1 MSLTWATTHK
11 DSSWHGMPN
20 IGNTQ
25 LLLAHPGLD
34 VAKDQLPSP
43 WSLGA
48 PAGKDIC
55 QRESWQLYFLFHLG
69 LSLIHTSC
77 FFPFSSL
84 CLHFLPFSS
93 HSTPPSYLTLY
104 CPSLDISFLSLFILY
119 SYLPF
124 PSSLRMIFMS
134 SSPSVLPL
142 TYMAPQPLSSVFPFV
157 PSLYVGVDNILA
169 LHMTVSANWAT
180 AWRSAGGK

>member
-1 MSLTWATTHK
+1 MSLTWVSTHK
-11 DSSWHGMPN
+11 GSSWHGMPN

-34 VAKDQLPSP
+34 VAKDQLPSS

-93 HSTPPSYLTLY
+93 HSTPLSYLSLY
-104 CPSLDISFLSLFILY
+104 CPSFYIFFLSLIVLY

-124 PSSLRMIFMS
+124 PSAFQMTFSS
-134 SSPSVLPL
+134 SSPSLLPV
-142 TYMAPQPLSSVFPFV
+142 TYMVPQPLSSGSPPV
-157 PSLYVGVDNILA
+157 PSLHVGVDNILD